1 MRTRVETFIDAH
13 LVQLMHE
20 VEEDMS
26 VAVVAHGIILGHL
39 WRAILKG
46 FHPFV
51 TVGPDVQSKAP
62 GFSLEYLGGW
72 SNTGYLDLEVKRR
85 AGSSHEISKPGVK
98 AGSSAEMASTA
109 QISTTPDPL
118 LPNGSEPEGSMPRG
132 PSASSPL
139 LPHKPASIVQL
150 ALDASLTPSPPRS
163 IEDLQ
168 LVVKAVNSKEHLK
181 HLKKTRGGIGSL
193 KYDSNQK
200 TVDSFFKK
208 RQLEPKSEN
217 DGRA

>member
-1 MRTRVETFIDAH
+1 MRARVETFIDAH
-13 LVQLMHE
+13 LVQFMHE
-20 VEEDMS
+20 VEEDTS
-26 VAVVAHGIILGHL
+26 VAVVAHGIILSHL
-39 WRAILKG
+39 WRAILKR

-85 AGSSHEISKPGVK
+85 AGSSHETSKPCVN
-98 AGSSAEMASTA
+98 AGTSAEISTA
-109 QISTTPDPL
+109 PDPI
-118 LPNGSEPEGSMPRG
+118 LPNSSEPEDSMPRG

-139 LPHKPASIVQL
+139 LSHKPTTIVQL
-150 ALDASLTPSPPRS
+150 PLDASLAPSPPRS
-163 IEDLQ
+163 IKELQ
-168 LVVKAVNSKEHLK
+168 LVVKAVNSQEHLK

-193 KYDSNQK
+193 KHDSNQK

-208 RQLEPKSEN
+208 RKLEPKSEN